1 MQHGKVGATAEAVQ
15 VVDGLVQTGR
25 QVEGQRQRVSVEL
38 GDEIKL
44 GAGARP
50 RGGTV
55 AAVAL
60 TIPDLLW
67 DSTEM
72 VDALAA
78 RDVAQVFRLVQ
89 RATHASQT
97 TVGVATGLSQ
107 AQVSEII
114 SGARRVSSI
123 DVLTRICAGLSMPR
137 HARMTL
143 LLGERSR
150 MPAELN
156 VRGPHAAKTAR
167 DQCADV
173 TAVYASRS
181 DFVAEL
187 PPHVLFD
194 SATDIRASGLSLNLI
209 CQQYADN
216 RLLKLLTAGTHLR
229 CLFLDPAGEAI
240 RRQEREDDYPD
251 GHLSALTELN
261 IQNLAR
267 RIRDRLPAGV
277 RDHLTIG
284 VYDEAIR
291 ANVLLIDDRICVV
304 QHYLPQMRG
313 VDCPTLVIERNA
325 GPSGLYP
332 IFDAMFSSLWDRSRQ
347 L

>member
-1 MQHGKVGATAEAVQ
+1 MSVRTTA
-15 VVDGLVQTGR
+15 
-25 QVEGQRQRVSVEL
+25 
-38 GDEIKL
+38 
-44 GAGARP
+44 
-50 RGGTV
+50 
-55 AAVAL
+55 AL
-60 TIPDLLW
+60 TISDLLW
-67 DSTEM
+67 DGTDM
-72 VDALAA
+72 LDALAA

-97 TVGVATGLSQ
+97 TLGVATGLSQ
-107 AQVSEII
+107 AQVSEIT

-123 DVLTRICAGLSMPR
+123 DVLTRICTGLSMPR
-137 HARMTL
+137 HARITL
-143 LLGERSR
+143 LLGERDQ
-150 MPAELN
+150 MPAEQD
-156 VRGPHAAKTAR
+156 VSGPQVARTSR

-173 TAVYASRS
+173 TAIYSSRS

-216 RLLKLLTAGTHLR
+216 RLLKLLAAGTRLR

-240 RRQEREDDYPD
+240 RRQEREDDFPD

-261 IQNLAR
+261 IQNLAH
-267 RIRDRLPAGV
+267 RIRDRLPAGT

-284 VYDEAIR
+284 VYDESVR
-291 ANVLLIDDRICVV
+291 ANVLLIDDRLCVV
-304 QHYLPQMRG
+304 QHYLPRMRG
-313 VDCPTLVIERNA
+313 VDCPTMVIERSA

-332 IFDAMFSSLWDRSRQ
+332 IFDEMFSSLWNRSRK

>member
-1 MQHGKVGATAEAVQ
+1 MSVRTTTA
-15 VVDGLVQTGR
+15 L
-25 QVEGQRQRVSVEL
+25 S
-38 GDEIKL
+38 IS
-44 GAGARP
+44 
-50 RGGTV
+50 
-55 AAVAL
+55 
-60 TIPDLLW
+60 DLLW
-67 DSTEM
+67 DSTDM
-72 VDALAA
+72 LDALAA

-107 AQVSEII
+107 AQVSEIT

-123 DVLTRICAGLSMPR
+123 DVLTRICTGLSMPR

-143 LLGERSR
+143 LLGERE
-150 MPAELN
+150 PALDLAGLQADE
-156 VRGPHAAKTAR
+156 AAR
-167 DQCADV
+167 DRCADV
-173 TAVYASRS
+173 TAIYSSRS
-181 DFVAEL
+181 DFVAEM

-194 SATDIRASGLSLNLI
+194 RATDIRASGLSLNLI

-216 RLLKLLTAGTHLR
+216 RLLKLLAAGTRLR
-229 CLFLDPAGEAI
+229 CLFLDPAGQAI

-267 RIRDRLPAGV
+267 RIRDRLPAGA

-284 VYDEAIR
+284 VYDESIR
-291 ANVLLIDDRICVV
+291 ANVLLVDDRLCVV
-304 QHYLPQMRG
+304 QHYLPKMRG
-313 VDCPTLVIERNA
+313 VDCPTMVIERSA
-325 GPSGLYP
+325 RPSGLYP
-332 IFDAMFSSLWDRSRQ
+332 IFDEMFTSLWDRSRQ